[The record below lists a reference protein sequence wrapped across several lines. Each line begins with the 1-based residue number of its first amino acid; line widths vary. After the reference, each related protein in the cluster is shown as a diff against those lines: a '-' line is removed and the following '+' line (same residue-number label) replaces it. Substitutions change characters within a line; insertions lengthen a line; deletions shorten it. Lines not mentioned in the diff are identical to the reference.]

1 MTFTKTPHSHI
12 AILYILL
19 LWLLLVLSRFLP
31 LCQLQRPLVPQT
43 GVLMVGPVG
52 AKEPGLDQ
60 DTLYG
65 PGFFIVNS
73 GAKVPL

>member
-1 MTFTKTPHSHI
+1 M
-12 AILYILL
+12 YILL

-43 GVLMVGPVG
+43 EVLMVGPVG

-65 PGFFIVNS
+65 PSFFIVNS